1 MNSHIPRWKLSLVAR
16 VALAVALLLA
26 VGGALVS
33 VAAFAYGRQA
43 AQDAYDRLL
52 VGAAT
57 GIAASIS
64 VDGTDLVVDLP
75 VSAFQL
81 LALAPDDRIAYR
93 VTGTAGEV
101 LTGYADLPGPPDTPA
116 TGLDFYDA
124 RFFGEPAR
132 YVAITRRFA
141 ERNVSGPVEVIVG
154 QTLRARRALAL
165 EITQRALV
173 VLAGAGVLMS
183 LLAVFVVRSAL
194 RPLDRLAEAV
204 ARRDPYDLTPIAVPV
219 PKETEVL
226 VGALNG
232 FMGRIDQQVRAMRG
246 LISDSA
252 HQLRTPVAALRA
264 QADLAA
270 GEPDGTRR
278 NAIVTRIHR
287 RTVELGHLL
296 DQMLSRALVI
306 HRAESVRREPVDL
319 RDAAL
324 EVVEAGDFALTAP
337 GVEIRLEIGEAEVPV
352 QGDLLS
358 LTEAAKNLLG
368 NAVKHGAT
376 PVRVGAS
383 VEKGRAVLWVE
394 DSGTGPAPE
403 YLARLGSRFAHNA
416 TSRGDGSG
424 LGLAIAA
431 SVAQAYGG
439 ELVLE
444 TVRTGFRA
452 ALVMPLGEVTE

>member
-1 MNSHIPRWKLSLVAR
+1 MNSHIPPWQMSLVAR

-26 VGGALVS
+26 VGGVLVS

-43 AQDAYDRLL
+43 AQDAYDRLR
-52 VGAAT
+52 VGAANE
-57 GIAASIS
+57 IAASIA
-64 VDGTDLVVDLP
+64 VEGTELLVDLP

-81 LALAPDDRIAYR
+81 LALAPEDRIAYR
-93 VTGTAGEV
+93 VTGPAGEL
-101 LTGYADLPGPPDTPA
+101 LTGYGDLPDPPDSPA
-116 TGLDFYDA
+116 RSLDFYDA
-124 RFFGEPAR
+124 TFSGEAARFAA
-132 YVAITRRFA
+132 VTRRFA
-141 ERNVSGPVEVIVG
+141 ERNVSGPVQVIVG

-219 PKETEVL
+219 PKETEAM

-246 LISDSA
+246 LISDTA

-270 GEPDGTRR
+270 GEPDGARR
-278 NAIVTRIHR
+278 DAIVTRIHR
-287 RTVELGHLL
+287 RTLDLGHLL

-306 HRAESVRREPVDL
+306 HRGESVRRETVDL

-324 EVVEAGDFALTAP
+324 EVVEAGDVALTAP
-337 GVEIRLEIGEAEVPV
+337 GVEIRLMIGERAVMV
-352 QGDLLS
+352 RGDLLS

-368 NAVKHGAT
+368 NAVKYGRA

-383 VEKGRAVLWVE
+383 VEQGRAVLWVE
-394 DSGTGPAPE
+394 DCGRGPSAALLE
-403 YLARLGSRFAHNA
+403 RLGRRFAHDSV
-416 TSRGDGSG
+416 TRGEGSG

-431 SVAQAYGG
+431 AVAQAYGG

-444 TVRTGFRA
+444 QVEAGFRA
-452 ALVMPLGEVTE
+452 ALILPLAEGLE

>member
-1 MNSHIPRWKLSLVAR
+1 M
-16 VALAVALLLA
+16 ALAVALLLA

-75 VSAFQL
+75 VSAFEL

-132 YVAITRRFA
+132 YVAIARRFA

-173 VLAGAGVLMS
+173 VLAGPGCS
-183 LLAVFVVRSAL
+183 CRCSRSSWCVQRCARSTGWPRRWRGATPMTS
-194 RPLDRLAEAV
+194 RPSPCRC
-204 ARRDPYDLTPIAVPV
+204 

-232 FMGRIDQQVRAMRG
+232 FIGRIDQQVRAMRG
-246 LISDSA
+246 LISI
-252 HQLRTPVAALRA
+252 
-264 QADLAA
+264 
-270 GEPDGTRR
+270 RR
-278 NAIVTRIHR
+278 ISCARRSQHCAHR
-287 RTVELGHLL
+287 RIW
-296 DQMLSRALVI
+296 QQASRT
-306 HRAESVRREPVDL
+306 
-319 RDAAL
+319 
-324 EVVEAGDFALTAP
+324 G
-337 GVEIRLEIGEAEVPV
+337 
-352 QGDLLS
+352 
-358 LTEAAKNLLG
+358 
-368 NAVKHGAT
+368 HGAT
-376 PVRVGAS
+376 RS
-383 VEKGRAVLWVE
+383 
-394 DSGTGPAPE
+394 
-403 YLARLGSRFAHNA
+403 
-416 TSRGDGSG
+416 
-424 LGLAIAA
+424 
-431 SVAQAYGG
+431 
-439 ELVLE
+439 
-444 TVRTGFRA
+444 
-452 ALVMPLGEVTE
+452 